1 MFLTLSDPVD
11 DDRVGDLHHGVED
24 GGDQPQEEG
33 DQHREAET
41 GPAFKF
47 IVSILC

>member
-24 GGDQPQEEG
+24 GGDEPQEEG
-33 DQHREAET
+33 DQHSEAET
-41 GPAFKF
+41 GPVCKYL
-47 IVSILC
+47 VSILS